1 MAVVQTLIHDALV
14 LFAMVNAVGNLP
26 LFADLTAGMAR
37 PEKRRAFNTAVLT
50 AAGIVV
56 TMAFLGRWMLS
67 SLFQVDTDSFKI
79 AGGLLVFFVA
89 ARGLVTGGDRHPYL
103 PSSDQSHLGVFP
115 MGFPFLAGPGT
126 IVTTILLMQEGGAW
140 VTALAAVIVYALVL
154 PILYLTRVIQLV
166 AGRVGI
172 LVVSR
177 LLYIFISAKAIA
189 FTISG
194 LKGSLGLGH

>member
-1 MAVVQTLIHDALV
+1 MSVLQMLVHDVLV

-26 LFADLTAGMAR
+26 LFADLTSGMTQ
-37 PEKRRAFNTAVLT
+37 PVKRHAFNTAVLT

-56 TMAFLGRWMLS
+56 TMAFLGKWMLD

-79 AGGLLVFFVA
+79 SGGLLVFFVA
-89 ARGLVTGGDRHPYL
+89 ARGLISGSDQHPYL
-103 PSSDQSHLGVFP
+103 RPIGHGHIGVFP

-140 VTALAAVIVYALVL
+140 VTAFAALFVYALVL

-189 FTISG
+189 FAISG
-194 LKGSLGLGH
+194 LKGALGIRH